1 MENNNKNRPNVFEW
15 VAHGMSFFAL
25 GFSTAV
31 LIVKIFII

>member
-1 MENNNKNRPNVFEW
+1 MENNNINKPNIFEL